1 MNTLTRP
8 LVLLA
13 CALAL
18 AACSDNPEPVPAPDG
33 TPAQTGGEVPASATA
48 STSAYVG
55 FANSLP
61 PSETDLPL
69 GVNGVTPPTS
79 ETDEPAAL

>member
-18 AACSDNPEPVPAPDG
+18 AACGDDPDTVPPPDG
-33 TPAQTGGEVPASATA
+33 TPAQNGGDVPTSATV

-55 FANSLP
+55 YLNSLP
-61 PSETDLPL
+61 PSETDAPL
-69 GVNGVTPPTS
+69 GVNNVTPPTS

>member
-1 MNTLTRP
+1 MNTFNRP
-8 LVLLA
+8 FVLLA

-18 AACSDNPEPVPAPDG
+18 AACSDNPETVPPPEG

-48 STSAYVG
+48 STAAYVG
-55 FANSLP
+55 FLNALP

-69 GVNGVTPPTS
+69 GVNSVTPPTS
-79 ETDEPAAL
+79 ETEEPAAI

>member
-1 MNTLTRP
+1 MNTFTRP
-8 LVLLA
+8 LLLLA

-18 AACSDNPEPVPAPDG
+18 SACSDNPEPVPPPAG
-33 TPAQTGGEVPASATA
+33 TPAQNGGEVPASATA

-55 FANSLP
+55 YASSLQ
-61 PSETDLPL
+61 PSETDEPL
-69 GVNGVTPPTS
+69 GVNAVTPPTS

>member
-8 LVLLA
+8 IVLLA

-18 AACSDNPEPVPAPDG
+18 AACSDNPEPVPPPG
-33 TPAQTGGEVPASATA
+33 GVPAQNGGEVPASATA
-48 STSAYVG
+48 STAAYVG

-61 PSETDLPL
+61 PNETDQPL

-79 ETDEPAAL
+79 ETEEPAAR